1 MALMLPSK
9 LEAIESV
16 YLSTLVF
23 IFPSHEEGHMTVEAI
38 TSPEWPQAPYAIIE
52 MLRILWK
59 TEKQSQY
66 CSVLHFPASVI
77 VLCRDI
83 GT

>member
-1 MALMLPSK
+1 MLPSK
-9 LEAIESV
+9 LKAFEFM

-38 TSPEWPQAPYAIIE
+38 NSLEWPQSPYIIIE
-52 MLRILWK
+52 MLSILWK

-66 CSVLHFPASVI
+66 CFVLHFPASLI
-77 VLCRDI
+77 VLCQDI

>member
-1 MALMLPSK
+1 MLPSK
-9 LEAIESV
+9 LKAFEFM

-38 TSPEWPQAPYAIIE
+38 ISLEWPQSPYVIIE
-52 MLRILWK
+52 MLSILWK
-59 TEKQSQY
+59 TSEKQSQY
-66 CSVLHFPASVI
+66 CFVLHFPASLI
-77 VLCRDI
+77 VLCQDI

>member
-9 LEAIESV
+9 LKAFEFM

-38 TSPEWPQAPYAIIE
+38 ISLE
-52 MLRILWK
+52 
-59 TEKQSQY
+59 
-66 CSVLHFPASVI
+66 
-77 VLCRDI
+77 
-83 GT
+83 